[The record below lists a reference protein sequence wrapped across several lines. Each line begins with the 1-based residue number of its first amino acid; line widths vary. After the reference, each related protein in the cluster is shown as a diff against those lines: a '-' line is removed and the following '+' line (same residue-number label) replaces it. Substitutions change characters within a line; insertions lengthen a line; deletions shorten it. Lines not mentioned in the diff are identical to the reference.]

1 MNTAKPRILYAEDEA
16 DIASVVIDYL
26 HHAGYEVEHF
36 ADGSQAMAAL
46 RARAPQ
52 LAILDLMLPGTDGL
66 SILRECRARQI
77 CPVICLTAKVEEV
90 DRLVG
95 LEMGAD
101 DYICKPFSPRELI
114 ARVKV
119 ILRRH
124 APPAPGAAANQSA
137 SDWQLD
143 ETTSQASWRGQDL
156 GLTRREFALLHI
168 LQRHPGKIYP
178 RSQLLD
184 LAYADA
190 LEVSD
195 RAIDSHIKNLR
206 KKLRTVMGDDADC
219 IRSIYGVGFA
229 FEG

>member
-1 MNTAKPRILYAEDEA
+1 
-16 DIASVVIDYL
+16 
-26 HHAGYEVEHF
+26 
-36 ADGSQAMAAL
+36 
-46 RARAPQ
+46 
-52 LAILDLMLPGTDGL
+52 MLPGTDGL
-66 SILRECRARQI
+66 TILREARARQL

-101 DYICKPFSPRELI
+101 DYICKPFSPRELV

-124 APPAPGAAANQSA
+124 QPISIANDASA
-137 SDWQLD
+137 SNDWQLN
-143 ETTSQASWRGQDL
+143 ESTCQVSWRGQAL
-156 GLTRREFALLHI
+156 NLTRREFALLHI

-184 LAYADA
+184 LAYSDT

-206 KKLRTVMGDDADC
+206 KKLRVVMGDDAEC
-219 IRSIYGVGFA
+219 IRSIYGVGFV
-229 FEG
+229 FEA

>member
-26 HHAGYEVEHF
+26 HHAGYEVAHF

-46 RARAPQ
+46 RAHPPQ

-66 SILRECRARQI
+66 SILRECRARNL

-124 APPAPGAAANQSA
+124 AQPAAGTVDHPALH
-137 SDWQLD
+137 DWQID
-143 ETTSQASWRGQDL
+143 ETTCQASWRGQDL

-206 KKLRTVMGDDADC
+206 KKLRTVMGDDAEC